1 MYKYTHLPN
10 FKRMTKAFIFFVCGY
25 HIEIH
30 CLFSIKLNPD
40 ASFRFLVFLGRG
52 TILGFELGPQSSY
65 IWPPK

>member
-1 MYKYTHLPN
+1 
-10 FKRMTKAFIFFVCGY
+10 MTKAFIFFVCGY

-52 TILGFELGPQSSY
+52 TILGFELGTTMPGL
-65 IWPPK
+65 IVEIGCH